1 MFPYIIVDI
10 VIVLLLIFFAWRGAK
25 KGLIL
30 TLFGMVGLIVAIFG
44 ARFLSNTFYEPISDI
59 IEPGIY
65 QNVKGL
71 EERALDGLD
80 FDLNETLDSSTEGLV
95 EILREQDL
103 FPGLADL
110 LETAAGNG
118 SIFDDNSLS
127 ASEAL
132 ATYLA
137 DLLARL
143 ILFVLGFIVILLL
156 WFLISRTLDLAF
168 KLPILHAVN
177 VAGGLLLGLLKAIVI
192 VVILI
197 WVGQLLDWIPA
208 DPSTP
213 ILSLFSPAGI
223 KEILNRLVV

>member
-1 MFPYIIVDI
+1 MVPYIVVDI

-30 TLFGMVGLIVAIFG
+30 TLFGMLGLVVALLG

-65 QNVKGL
+65 QNVKDL
-71 EERALDGLD
+71 EEQALGGLD
-80 FDLNETLDSSTEGLV
+80 FDLNAALDSSAEGLV

-103 FPGLADL
+103 FPGLTDL
-110 LETAAGNG
+110 LETAAEND
-118 SIFDDNSLS
+118 SIFDDGKLS
-127 ASEAL
+127 AAEAL
-132 ATYLA
+132 STYLS

-143 ILFVLGFIVILLL
+143 ILFVLGFIIILLL

-168 KLPILHAVN
+168 KLPILNAVN
-177 VAGGLLLGLLKAIVI
+177 VVGGLILGLLKAIVI

-213 ILSLFSPAGI
+213 ILSLLSPDGI